1 MGGLVAQLRYLP
13 TLVGEV
19 QLRVK
24 GAHCLVGDLGRKE
37 INILL
42 VASGTQ
48 PAQLSSVS
56 ENLHSFKESVLC
68 WRPPSDSAS

>member
-24 GAHCLVGDLGRKE
+24 RAHRLVGDLGRKE
-37 INILL
+37 INIRIA
-42 VASGTQ
+42 ASGT
-48 PAQLSSVS
+48 P
-56 ENLHSFKESVLC
+56 
-68 WRPPSDSAS
+68 RSALFG